1 MHHSARNRS
10 VRALNNFFRT
20 LRKQELEAKAEAWN
34 GKGNIDMESG
44 SNNKPGSSKLVF
56 ARACKKLIFIHKPIK
71 YLSRS
76 PDTATDHRILVPSF
90 IIRTEPN
97 LKLFDAPQH
106 MDQYMEPDQNGVQAV
121 QSSSNKVRPSDRTDQ
136 TDRSVYR
143 IDPRT
148 SRMELRLEPRPDD

>member
-1 MHHSARNRS
+1 
-10 VRALNNFFRT
+10 
-20 LRKQELEAKAEAWN
+20 
-34 GKGNIDMESG
+34 
-44 SNNKPGSSKLVF
+44 
-56 ARACKKLIFIHKPIK
+56 
-71 YLSRS
+71 
-76 PDTATDHRILVPSF
+76 
-90 IIRTEPN
+90 
-97 LKLFDAPQH
+97 